1 MNNKDAI
8 KLISKVLDTTKEVA
22 VTTLGIAARTIKY
35 LAEQVADAID
45 RNK

>member
-1 MNNKDAI
+1 MNNTDAI

-35 LAEQVADAID
+35 LAEQVADALD

>member
-1 MNNKDAI
+1 MNNNDAI
-8 KLISKVLDTTKEVA
+8 KLIGKVLDKTKEVA
-22 VTTLGIAARTIKY
+22 VTTIGIAARTIKY

>member
-1 MNNKDAI
+1 MNNKEAI

-22 VTTLGIAARTIKY
+22 VTTIGIAARTIKY